1 MPIQLNKKRFP
12 IKLEPK
18 KAVNIIQAALKKKGY
33 KYEIKKDSLYLTIT
47 PYWVSFYD
55 ILINRNDKFSRISDQ
70 IALNAINNQINEKV
84 IEIFKISKPMIKE
97 NLEAPKT
104 EQIQINL
111 KQPIVNKEE
120 AEETIVKY
128 LMYKHNVSKDQI
140 SLSGIEEIYVPNWK
154 VQLDKFKLK
163 IDAITGEVNNFDIIK
178 KKDKTKMEL
187 IKEVFSDIGEDKK
200 FGDYLKDFFTG
211 IFNSIKFIIS
221 EIIKNY
227 KVILWIVLIA
237 LLIYLIFL

>member
-18 KAVNIIQAALKKKGY
+18 QAASIIQNALKKKGY
-33 KYEIKKDSLYLTIT
+33 KYEIKKEDLYLTIT

-55 ILINRNDKFSRISDQ
+55 ILINKNEKFNRISSQ

-84 IEIFKISKPMIKE
+84 IDIFTISKPIIKE

-104 EQIQINL
+104 EQIQIHL
-111 KQPIVNKEE
+111 KTPIVKKEE
-120 AEETIVKY
+120 AEKTIIKY
-128 LMYKHNVSKDQI
+128 LMYKHNVLEDQI
-140 SLSGIEEIYVPNWK
+140 SLSGVEEIYVPNWK

-163 IDAITGEVNNFDIIK
+163 VDAINGSVNNFEIIK
-178 KKDKTKMEL
+178 QREKTKMEM
-187 IKEVFSDIGEDKK
+187 IKEVFTEVKEDKK
-200 FGDYLKDFFTG
+200 LKDYFKDLFKSIYLG
-211 IFNSIKFIIS
+211 ISFIFK

-227 KVILWIVLIA
+227 KIIFWIILIA
-237 LLIYLIFL
+237 LLVYLIFL